1 MPSFSNEF
9 IKRKVVDSSGE
20 LLGVLEDIV
29 IDPRTGDITEI
40 MVKVEQEIDV
50 NKLPWAMKNNLC
62 AIPAQ
67 EVREIEERVVLRR

>member
-9 IKRKVVDSSGE
+9 MSMKVVDSSGE
-20 LLGVLEDIV
+20 LLGTLQDIV
-29 IDPRTGDITEI
+29 IDPRTGDVTEI

-50 NKLPWAMKNNLC
+50 TKLPWSMKNNLC

-67 EVREIEERVVLRR
+67 EVREFDDRVVLRR